1 MGIYEILNVTKAI
14 KEAILAGAT
23 TPELKENLKSSSYFK
38 IRSGLL
44 PFSGDL
50 NFNGLWDIDSTNQEV
65 LKKGISQ
72 GKYVD
77 GDIEALNI
85 QEATFKL
92 KNEKIAMTTPVYMT
106 EKNYLTKMR
115 IKKK

>member
-1 MGIYEILNVTKAI
+1 MEFFTY
-14 KEAILAGAT
+14 
-23 TPELKENLKSSSYFK
+23 
-38 IRSGLL
+38 
-44 PFSGDL
+44 
-50 NFNGLWDIDSTNQEV
+50 
-65 LKKGISQ
+65 KGISQ

-92 KNEKIAMTTPVYMT
+92 KNEKIIITTLVKSK
-106 EKNYLTKMR
+106 KNYLTKMR